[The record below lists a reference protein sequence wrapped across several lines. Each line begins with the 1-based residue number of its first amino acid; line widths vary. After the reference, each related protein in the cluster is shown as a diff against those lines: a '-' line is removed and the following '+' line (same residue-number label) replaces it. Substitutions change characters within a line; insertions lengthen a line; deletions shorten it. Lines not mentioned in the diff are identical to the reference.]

1 MSEIVAKLKKFMN
14 DSLGIDATGLALDE
28 PLFSSG
34 IVDSFSLVSLLS
46 FIEGEYDIRIAP
58 TEVIID
64 NFDSF
69 ERMLRFLESKSIT

>member
-1 MSEIVAKLKKFMN
+1 MTAIVANLKEFMK
-14 DSLGIDATGLALDE
+14 DTLGIDADEVALDE

-46 FIEGEYDIRIAP
+46 FIEGEFRIQIAP
-58 TEVIID
+58 TEVTID

-69 ERMLRFLESKSIT
+69 DRILKYLDGKSVN